1 MNTDNDAFPSTGAG
15 WVLRVRSGDM
25 TPNDRRRL
33 TEWRSNLRNNLD
45 YLRADLVWQEC
56 GKLADDPKIRAEL
69 DALRRAAHS
78 RARLRAW
85 SRGSFALAASVVA
98 AALAGVLWV
107 AYGGT
112 EWERTDVGEQ
122 RVVSLPDG
130 SRIDLNTDSRVRVR
144 FTEEARQLSLA
155 RGEALFDVAHDARR
169 PFVVRVPHGEVRAIG
184 TRFNVIVQ
192 DDIATVTMLE
202 GSVEVAGFD
211 QRAPIRLNAGSD
223 PSIAISSDGS
233 LLPADPTAASVRRIE
248 AWQQKMLIFINQPA
262 ATTIRD
268 HNRYSLMPV
277 VLEND
282 AKGEIPVTG
291 RVPIGDSLKFAH
303 QVAGA
308 IGAEVVV
315 EEHRIV
321 LR

>member
-1 MNTDNDAFPSTGAG
+1 MSTDNDSYPSNGAG

-33 TEWRSNLRNNLD
+33 EEWRSSPHNDLD
-45 YLRADLVWQEC
+45 YLRADAVWQVC
-56 GKLADDPKIRAEL
+56 GKLADDPRIRAEL

-85 SRGSFALAASVVA
+85 SRVSFALAAGVVT

-107 AYGGT
+107 AYGGS

-144 FTEEARQLSLA
+144 FTEASRQLSLA
-155 RGEALFDVAHDARR
+155 RGEALFEVAHEERR
-169 PFVVRVPHGEVRAIG
+169 PFVVRVPHGEVRAVG
-184 TRFNVIVQ
+184 TRFNVLVQ
-192 DDIATVTMLE
+192 DDTATVTLLE
-202 GSVEVAGFD
+202 GSVEVAGSD
-211 QRAPIRLNAGSD
+211 EGAILRLSAGSD
-223 PSIAISSDGS
+223 SSIAIGARGA
-233 LLPADPTAASVRRIE
+233 LAPADQTAASVQRIE
-248 AWQQKMLIFINQPA
+248 GWQHKMLTFIDQPA
-262 ATTIRD
+262 AATIRD
-268 HNRYSLMPV
+268 HNRYSLKPV
-277 VLEND
+277 VLED
-282 AKGEIPVTG
+282 ATKGEIPVSG
-291 RVPIGDSLKFAH
+291 RVRIADSVAFAKH
-303 QVAGA
+303 VASA

-315 EEHRIV
+315 EEDRIV